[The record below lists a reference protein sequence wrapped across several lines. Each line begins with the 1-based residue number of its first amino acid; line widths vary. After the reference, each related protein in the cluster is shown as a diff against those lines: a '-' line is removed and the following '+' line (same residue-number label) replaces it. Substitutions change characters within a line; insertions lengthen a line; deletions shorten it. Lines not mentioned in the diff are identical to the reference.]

1 MPVPLALFM
10 FYSVMWR
17 AWCTPFPLEGWDL

>member
-10 FYSVMWR
+10 FYSVMWC
-17 AWCTPFPLEGWDL
+17 ACCVPFGWPNNDG

>member
-17 AWCTPFPLEGWDL
+17 AWMAPLEGWDL